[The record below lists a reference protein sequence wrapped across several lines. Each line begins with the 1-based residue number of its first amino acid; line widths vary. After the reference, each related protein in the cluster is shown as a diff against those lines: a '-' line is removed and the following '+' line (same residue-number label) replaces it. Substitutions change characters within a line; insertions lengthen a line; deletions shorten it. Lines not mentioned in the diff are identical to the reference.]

1 MLATNFMPKIYE
13 MRGALASDSPG
24 FNFVIK
30 KIIYI
35 AYITIKNIRSSYG
48 D

>member
-1 MLATNFMPKIYE
+1 MW
-13 MRGALASDSPG
+13 GALASDSPG